1 MLAADRTLL
10 ETHLKQSAIKLR
22 EKELN
27 LFTENFSS
35 MATQAAVLAG
45 FTTTCLIEL
54 DIPEDTDTR
63 AVYFLHTSAIISICA
78 NIACVSLATIT
89 SIWGSGKALRGLDGS
104 MDEAVDGMS
113 KERVL
118 IFRTFALGL
127 FGNLCSVLGTC
138 IILMTGM
145 LRVVTGFTVLYT
157 AWIIASNS
165 WRIFKKFSLTEA
177 IRLDDL
183 THYPTV
189 GDSIVS
195 SLRSSKLRKKTDNDV
210 V

>member
-1 MLAADRTLL
+1 M
-10 ETHLKQSAIKLR
+10 S
-22 EKELN
+22 
-27 LFTENFSS
+27 
-35 MATQAAVLAG
+35 
-45 FTTTCLIEL
+45 
-54 DIPEDTDTR
+54 
-63 AVYFLHTSAIISICA
+63 VYFLHTSAIISICS

-89 SIWGSGKALRGLDGS
+89 SIWGSGKALRGKDGS

-127 FGNLCSVLGTC
+127 LGNLCSVLATC
-138 IILMTGM
+138 IILMKDTVI
-145 LRVVTGFTVLYT
+145 RSITCFIVLYT

-165 WRIFKKFSLTEA
+165 WRIFKKFSLGEA

-183 THYPTV
+183 THYSSIPSMT
-189 GDSIVS
+189 DSITS
-195 SLRSSKLRKKTDNDV
+195 IPNKLANKLRKKTDNEV

>member
-1 MLAADRTLL
+1 
-10 ETHLKQSAIKLR
+10 
-22 EKELN
+22 
-27 LFTENFSS
+27 

-54 DIPEDTDTR
+54 DIPKDADAR
-63 AVYFLHTSAIISICA
+63 AVYFLHTSAVISICS

-127 FGNLCSVLGTC
+127 FGNLCSVLATC
-138 IILMTGM
+138 IILMSGF
-145 LRVVTGFTVLYT
+145 LRIVTGFTVLYT

-189 GDSIVS
+189 GDSIL
-195 SLRSSKLRKKTDNDV
+195 SLSNKLRKKNDNDV